1 MSQTYIPTCL
11 RNLPKQRKKSRN
23 QAIKDG
29 KVEIIN
35 EAIVMVREE
44 LRKTKL
50 GGLPIQ
56 WERGYIAALAKL
68 EYLRDEIK

>member
-1 MSQTYIPTCL
+1 MQGQYIPKCL
-11 RNLPKQRKKSRN
+11 RDLPKVRKKPRN
-23 QAIKDG
+23 QAIRDG

-35 EAIVMVREE
+35 EAIVMVRDE

-56 WERGYIAALAKL
+56 WERGYLAALAKL
-68 EYLRDEIK
+68 ENLRDEIK

>member
-1 MSQTYIPTCL
+1 MQGQYIPKCL
-11 RNLPKQRKKSRN
+11 RDLPKVRKKPRN
-23 QAIKDG
+23 QAIRDG

-50 GGLPIQ
+50 GDLPIQ
-56 WERGYIAALAKL
+56 WERGYLAALAKL
-68 EYLRDEIK
+68 EHLRDEIK

>member
-11 RNLPKQRKKSRN
+11 RNLPKQRKKPRN
-23 QAIKDG
+23 QAIRDG

-44 LRKTKL
+44 LRRTKL
-50 GGLPIQ
+50 GDLPIQ
-56 WERGYIAALAKL
+56 WERGYLAALAKL
-68 EYLRDEIK
+68 EHLRDEIK

>member
-1 MSQTYIPTCL
+1 MSQNYIPTSL
-11 RNLPKQRKKSRN
+11 RSLPKQRKKPRN
-23 QAIKDG
+23 QAIRDG

-44 LRKTKL
+44 LRRTKL

-56 WERGYIAALAKL
+56 WERGYLAALAKL
-68 EYLRDEIK
+68 EHLRDEIK